1 MPTIQTSCVLKT
13 LSCLIISISSFAQPA
28 PVDTSHSLPAT
39 RAAIFYQSYVGP
51 DAAIYNGYA
60 YQPRYQGL
68 QGSPYFLTENLTEA
82 SLIYEGLSYIHIP
95 LLYNQLLDEAIISN
109 PAGELIAL
117 SGDRLQ
123 QFTYSGH
130 TFIHLNKGTP
140 AGYYEVLRSGYTSL
154 LVRHKK
160 KIVEKIEFGDLHHY
174 IDAGEEYYL
183 GKQTRYYP
191 IDSENSLLNLL
202 GDKKKELGQF
212 LKAQNIRFK
221 KDRET
226 AMTEIIDYYNQLPH

>member
-13 LSCLIISISSFAQPA
+13 LSCLLISISSFAQPA
-28 PVDTSHSLPAT
+28 TVDTSHSLPAT
-39 RAAIFYQSYVGP
+39 RAAIFYQSYIGP

-68 QGSPYFLTENLTEA
+68 QGSPYFLTENLTEG
-82 SLIYEGLSYIHIP
+82 SLTYEGLSYIHIP
-95 LLYNQLLDEAIISN
+95 LLYNQLLDEAIIAN

-117 SGDRLQ
+117 SRDKLQ
-123 QFTYSGH
+123 QFTYSNH
-130 TFIHLNKGTP
+130 TFIHLSQNIP
-140 AGYYEVLRSGYTSL
+140 AGYYEVLRSGYTTL
-154 LVRHKK
+154 LVRHTK
-160 KIVEKIEFGDLHHY
+160 KIVEKIESGDLHHY
-174 IDAGEEYYL
+174 INSAEDYYV
-183 GKQTRYYP
+183 GKQTHYYP